1 MEQRMRKDEAEI
13 AAVAAACAMTDKIFT
28 QLLPHIRPGI
38 SEQTLNAW
46 LHFYTLQAGATGD
59 GV

>member
-28 QLLPHIRPGI
+28 QLLPHIRPASANKRLMRGYI
-38 SEQTLNAW
+38 LYAASR
-46 LHFYTLQAGATGD
+46 GDGD